1 MAGWIGVDLDGTLAH
16 YGGWV
21 EPERIGQP
29 IAPMVARI
37 KEWLGQGI
45 EVRIFTA
52 RALDQET
59 LEAIREAKSDD
70 PGGVPVCRDFDE
82 DCAGLNYLKCY
93 LYDPAKGRCPFLS
106 GQNESK

>member
-1 MAGWIGVDLDGTLAH
+1 MQTTASLAALITSSK
-16 YGGWV
+16 G
-21 EPERIGQP
+21 
-29 IAPMVARI
+29 
-37 KEWLGQGI
+37 
-45 EVRIFTA
+45 A

-70 PGGVPVCRDFDE
+70 HGGVPVCRDFDE